1 MNINWK
7 VRVKNPAFWLALVP
21 AVLLLIQAVLA
32 PFGYTWDYSLLNE
45 QLVAIVNAIFGVL
58 TILGVVVDM
67 TTAGIGDS
75 DQAMTYEAPK
85 VDKREVM

>member
-67 TTAGIGDS
+67 TTEGIGDS
-75 DQAMTYEAPK
+75 RRAMTYTEPHK
-85 VDKREVM
+85 DKE